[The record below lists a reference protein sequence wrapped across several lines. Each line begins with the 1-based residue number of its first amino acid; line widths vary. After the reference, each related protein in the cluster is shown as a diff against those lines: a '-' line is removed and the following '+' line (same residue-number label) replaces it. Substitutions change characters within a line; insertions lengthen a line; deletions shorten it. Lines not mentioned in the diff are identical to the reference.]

1 MLVNIL
7 GNKSKTKVLVDVFKS
22 FLDKGH
28 DASKIL
34 IILQNGKAKNE
45 FINEFYKSKDVN
57 IITKIHAYSFF
68 GLVYNTV
75 ADNWGTLENKI
86 PSNKAVLLPNNC
98 GMEPSQYILKNIIN
112 DLKFEGYN
120 SKHSLLHQLF
130 RRYSLI
136 VQNNLTEEE
145 TQKRST
151 ILKESFSEDAAKAIK
166 LFNRQTLNY
175 RAFDYLRQIQIF
187 NYIYKNTD
195 YFKNIEYLI
204 VDDADELP
212 PVCIDFIEY
221 ISKQIKE
228 HYICYDEHGSSR
240 FGYLSADKSAGQR
253 LAKIFNEPPVSEEAE
268 EESDAEIIF
277 DNVQNNSGKLLKNF
291 SIFSLPK
298 RAQMVDYAMKEIK
311 NLLEGV
317 NEGAGVNGVE
327 ETVVNNHDGN
337 TGCKPSDIAI
347 ITPVQD
353 ELLKFTLKEAFSPTK
368 CIFLSGSE
376 KLIQNPLVK
385 SCINI
390 LKLIEGDNISE
401 FEFRNILSDFLNIP
415 LKYCKELLV
424 RFNEKGE
431 IPDIE
436 IPRNDETYKKFL
448 ELTAELKNSSIPL
461 SEKVYRVFYEL
472 TGYVS
477 PDNIE
482 KINFFIKQLK
492 GFEDVKEHGL
502 KITNSEIIEQIER
515 SIISENPS
523 FTELDLDGIIVS
535 TPQKLIDFKIQTK
548 YQFWL
553 DISSSEWIKSDTGP
567 LYNAWVFQ
575 AGWDKET
582 FTIDDETRLAK
593 EKTARVLR
601 KLALLAEKHIYAYS
615 SLFDTLGAE
624 NFGGIEGYITCSEEE
639 KKESTTFK
647 ITPRDDQKPVL
658 EYQKGSMAI
667 SAVPGAGK
675 TFILLA
681 LIVKLLERKVNPE
694 NIFVLTYMDSAARNF
709 RERIKNIFPNTNQ
722 LPNISTIHGLALR
735 LLKEN
740 ANYERLGLDADF
752 DICDDTQR
760 GKIINNIKLKLNK
773 RETEDF
779 TRAISIMKFQVGKD
793 FETSGV
799 NDKDVIKF
807 LEFYKLYQEELK
819 ENNLID
825 YDDILLMSVKLLEEN
840 PDILE
845 YYQNICEYVI
855 EDEAQDSSVVQQR
868 LLRLLSGK
876 HGNLIRCGD
885 INQAITTTFSNAD
898 VEGFRNFIT
907 TAQTR
912 VNMNHSQRCAQG
924 VMDYANKLV
933 EYGSKVLPQAFF
945 DIKMEGVEGK
955 NPVSPNPII
964 KKIFAEQNE
973 EKNYILKTI
982 KNIFAENNN
991 ATAGVLLRANFQVAA
1006 WTEFINNAGFKT
1018 ITRSDKLEQKAV
1030 FRVIYAI
1037 MKFILTPY
1045 DNAVLA
1051 ETYELLAEYGL
1062 YQARAQ
1068 EEIRN
1073 CPVPFISLSPD
1084 EIVSPYLGQF
1094 HWDMNYWL
1102 NCASLEPE
1110 EFTIK
1115 TGIHYFSSEIERS
1128 NVYLISTLVKRISTL
1143 NNDWHYVVERL
1154 KELSQRNSLSGF
1166 RFFSEEDETKDLG
1179 GQVQIMTLHK
1189 SKGDEFD
1196 YVFIPEMNEKEL
1208 PLLAEEFSIKKSTF
1222 FTERIKELS
1231 PDNKPKT
1238 EQELKDFSLAENF
1251 RLVYVAITRA
1261 KQKLYITASE
1271 KVKSYSK
1278 VEERRPGV
1286 LFNI

>member
-7 GNKSKTKVLVDVFKS
+7 GNKSKTKVLVNEFKS
-22 FLDKGH
+22 FLGKGI

-45 FINEFYKSKDVN
+45 FINEFFASTNTN
-57 IITKIHAYSFF
+57 IVEKIRAYSFF
-68 GLVYNTV
+68 GLVYNTI
-75 ADNWGTLENKI
+75 ADNWGVLENKI
-86 PSNKAVLLPNNC
+86 PSNKTVLLPNNC
-98 GMEPSQYILKNIIN
+98 GLEPSQYILKNIIN

-145 TQKRST
+145 TQKRSK

-166 LFNRQTLNY
+166 LFNRQTLTY

-187 NYIYKNTD
+187 NYIYKNTG

-204 VDDADELP
+204 VDDADEMP
-212 PVCIDFIEY
+212 PVCIDFIEH
-221 ISKQIKE
+221 ISKQLKG
-228 HYICYDEHGSSR
+228 HYICYDERGSSR
-240 FGYLSADKSAGQR
+240 FGYLSADKSAGKR
-253 LAKIFNEPPVSEEAE
+253 LAKIFNETPETEGFNPEN
-268 EESDAEIIF
+268 DAEIIY

-291 SIFSLPK
+291 TTFSLPK
-298 RAQMVDYAMKEIK
+298 RAQMVDFAIKEIK
-311 NLLEGV
+311 SLLDAD
-317 NEGAGVNGVE
+317 NKN
-327 ETVVNNHDGN
+327 D
-337 TGCKPSDIAI
+337 CKPSDIAI

-353 ELLKFTLKEAFSPTK
+353 ELLKFTLREAFSPTK

-390 LKLIEGDNISE
+390 LKLIEGQSISE

-415 LKYCKELLV
+415 LKYCKELLEK
-424 RFNEKGE
+424 FNEKGE
-431 IPDIE
+431 IPEIE
-436 IPRNDETYKKFL
+436 ISGSNENYKKFL
-448 ELTAELKNSSIPL
+448 NLTAELKALQLPL
-461 SEKVYRVFYEL
+461 SEKVYKLFYEL

-482 KINFFIKQLK
+482 KINFFIKQLR

-502 KITNSEIIEQIER
+502 NITNTEIIEQIER

-535 TPQKLIDFKIQTK
+535 TPQKLIDFKIKTK

-575 AGWDKET
+575 AGWDKDT

-624 NFGGIEGYITCSEEE
+624 NFGGIEGYISCREEE
-639 KKESTTFK
+639 GKEQTSFK

-760 GKIINNIKLKLNK
+760 GKIISNIKLKLNK

-793 FETSGV
+793 FETTGIT
-799 NDKDVIKF
+799 DKDVSKF

-840 PDILE
+840 QDILE

-868 LLRLLSGK
+868 LLKLLSGK

-898 VEGFRNFIT
+898 VEGFREFIT

-924 VMDYANKLV
+924 VMDCANNLV
-933 EYGSKVLPQAFF
+933 EYGKKELPQAFF

-955 NPVSPNPII
+955 NPVSSNPII
-964 KKIFAEQNE
+964 KKIFEDKNE

-991 ATAGVLLRANFQVAA
+991 ATVGVLLRANYQVAD

-1030 FRVIYAI
+1030 FRVIFSI
-1037 MKFILTPY
+1037 MQFILSPY
-1045 DNAVLA
+1045 DNSTLA
-1051 ETYELLAEYGL
+1051 DTYELLAGYGL

-1073 CPVPFISLSPD
+1073 CPVPFVSLSPD
-1084 EIVSPYLGQF
+1084 EIISPYLGQF

-1196 YVFIPEMNEKEL
+1196 YVFLPEMNEKDL
-1208 PLLAEEFSIKKSTF
+1208 PLLSEEFSIKKSTF
-1222 FTERIKELS
+1222 FTEKIKELS
-1231 PDNKPKT
+1231 PENKPKT
-1238 EQELKDFSLAENF
+1238 EKELKEFSLAENF
-1251 RLVYVAITRA
+1251 RLIYVAITRA
-1261 KQKLYITASE
+1261 KRKLYITVST
-1271 KVKSYSK
+1271 KVKSFSK
-1278 VEERRPGV
+1278 IEERRPSA
-1286 LFNI
+1286 LFDI

>member
-7 GNKSKTKVLVDVFKS
+7 GNKSKTKVLVNRFKS
-22 FLDKGH
+22 FLDKGV

-45 FINEFYKSKDVN
+45 FLNEFFALKDVN
-57 IITKIHAYSFF
+57 IITKIQVYSFF

-75 ADNWGTLENKI
+75 ADNWGVLENKI

-98 GMEPSQYILKNIIN
+98 GLEPSQYILKNIIK

-145 TQKRST
+145 TRNRSR
-151 ILKESFSEDAAKAIK
+151 ILKESFSEDAEKAIK
-166 LFNRQTLNY
+166 LFNRQTLQY

-187 NYIYKNTD
+187 NYIYKNTG
-195 YFKNIEYLI
+195 YFNNIEYLI
-204 VDDADELP
+204 VDDADEMP

-228 HYICYDEHGSSR
+228 HYICYDERGSSR
-240 FGYLSADKSAGQR
+240 FGYLSADKSAGER
-253 LAKIFNEPPVSEEAE
+253 LARIFNETPESENFNP
-268 EESDAEIIF
+268 ESDAEIIY
-277 DNVQNNSGKLLKNF
+277 DNAEGGSSGKLLKNF
-291 SIFSLPK
+291 TTYSLPK
-298 RAQMVDYAMKEIK
+298 RAQMVDFAIKEIK
-311 NLLEGV
+311 KLIEEN
-317 NEGAGVNGVE
+317 AGGE
-327 ETVVNNHDGN
+327 EI
-337 TGCKPSDIAI
+337 KPSDISI

-353 ELLKFTLKEAFSPTK
+353 ELLKFTLKEAFTPIK

-376 KLIQNPLVK
+376 KLIQNPVVK

-390 LKLIEGDNISE
+390 LKIIEGQSIGE

-415 LKYCKELLV
+415 LKHCKTLLEN
-424 RFNEKGE
+424 FNEKGE
-431 IPDIE
+431 IPQQNISKNNE
-436 IPRNDETYKKFL
+436 SYQKFL
-448 ELTAELKNSSIPL
+448 SVISGLKNVQIPL
-461 SEKVYRVFYEL
+461 SEKVYRLFYDL

-492 GFEDVKEHGL
+492 GFEEVKEHGL
-502 KITNSEIIEQIER
+502 KITNTEIIEQIER

-523 FTELDLDGIIVS
+523 FTELDLDGIIVA
-535 TPQKLIDFKIQTK
+535 TPQKLIDFKIETK

-553 DISSSEWIKSDTGP
+553 DISSSEWLKSDTGP

-575 AGWDKET
+575 AGWDKNT

-601 KLALLAEKHIYAYS
+601 KLALLADKHIYAYS

-624 NFGGIEGYITCSEEE
+624 NFGGIETFISCREEQE
-639 KKESTTFK
+639 TENAAFK
-647 ITPRDDQKPVL
+647 ITPREDQKPVL
-658 EYQKGSMAI
+658 EYRQGTMAI

-760 GKIINNIKLKLNK
+760 GKIINNIPIKLTKTD
-773 RETEDF
+773 TEDF
-779 TRAISIMKFQVGKD
+779 TKAISIMKFQVGND
-793 FETSGV
+793 FDTSKIT
-799 NDKDVIKF
+799 DKKILKF
-807 LEFYKLYQEELK
+807 LEFYKLYQQELQ

-825 YDDILLMSVKLLEEN
+825 YDDILLLSVKLLEEN

-898 VEGFRNFIT
+898 VEGFRNFIVN
-907 TAQTR
+907 AQTR

-924 VMDYANKLV
+924 VMDCANNLV
-933 EYGSKVLPQAFF
+933 EYGKKVLPQAFF

-955 NPVSPNPII
+955 NPISPNPII
-964 KKIFAEQNE
+964 KKVFEDKNE
-973 EKNYILKTI
+973 ERNFILKTI

-991 ATAGVLLRANFQVAA
+991 ATVGILLRANYQVAD

-1018 ITRSDKLEQKAV
+1018 ITRSDKLEQKVV

-1051 ETYELLAEYGL
+1051 DTYELLAGYGF
-1062 YQARAQ
+1062 YPARAQ

-1073 CPVPFISLSPD
+1073 CPDSFISLSPD
-1084 EIVSPYLGQF
+1084 EIISPSLGQF

-1115 TGIHYFSSEIERS
+1115 AGIHYFSSEIERS

-1143 NNDWHYVVERL
+1143 NSDWHYVVERL

-1196 YVFIPEMNEKEL
+1196 YVFIPEMNEKDF
-1208 PLLAEEFSIKKSTF
+1208 PLSVEEFSIKKSTF
-1222 FTERIKELS
+1222 FTEGVKALS
-1231 PDNKPKT
+1231 KTSIPKT
-1238 EQELKDFSLAENF
+1238 EQELKEFSLAETF
-1251 RLVYVAITRA
+1251 RLIYVAITRA
-1261 KQKLYITASE
+1261 KRKLYLTAST
-1271 KVKSYSK
+1271 KVKSFSR
-1278 VEERRPGV
+1278 VEERKPSV
-1286 LFNI
+1286 LFEL

>member
-7 GNKSKTKVLVDVFKS
+7 GNKSKTKVLVNEFKS
-22 FLDKGH
+22 FLGKGI

-45 FINEFYKSKDVN
+45 FINEFFASTNTN
-57 IITKIHAYSFF
+57 IVEKIQAYSFF
-68 GLVYNTV
+68 GLVYNTI
-75 ADNWGTLENKI
+75 ADNWGVLENKI
-86 PSNKAVLLPNNC
+86 PSNKTVLLPNNC
-98 GMEPSQYILKNIIN
+98 GLEPSQYILKNIIN

-145 TQKRST
+145 TQKRSK

-166 LFNRQTLNY
+166 LFNRQTLTY

-187 NYIYKNTD
+187 NYIYKNTG

-204 VDDADELP
+204 VDDADEMP
-212 PVCIDFIEY
+212 PVCIDFIEH
-221 ISKQIKE
+221 ISKQLKG
-228 HYICYDEHGSSR
+228 HYICYDERGSSR
-240 FGYLSADKSAGQR
+240 FGYLSADKSAGKR
-253 LAKIFNEPPVSEEAE
+253 LAKIFNETPETEDFNPEN
-268 EESDAEIIF
+268 DAEIIYN
-277 DNVQNNSGKLLKNF
+277 NVQNNSGKLLKNF
-291 SIFSLPK
+291 TTFSLPK
-298 RAQMVDYAMKEIK
+298 RAQMVDFAIKEIK
-311 NLLEGV
+311 SLL
-317 NEGAGVNGVE
+317 NADNK
-327 ETVVNNHDGN
+327 ND
-337 TGCKPSDIAI
+337 CKPSDIAI

-353 ELLKFTLKEAFSPTK
+353 ELLKFTLRETFSPTK

-390 LKLIEGDNISE
+390 LKLIEGQSISE

-415 LKYCKELLV
+415 LKYCKELLEK
-424 RFNEKGE
+424 FNEKGE
-431 IPDIE
+431 IPEIE
-436 IPRNDETYKKFL
+436 IPGSNENYRKFL
-448 ELTAELKNSSIPL
+448 NLTAELKALQLPL
-461 SEKVYRVFYEL
+461 SEKVYKLFYKL

-482 KINFFIKQLK
+482 KINFFIKQLR
-492 GFEDVKEHGL
+492 GFEDIKEHGL
-502 KITNSEIIEQIER
+502 NITNTEIIEQIER

-523 FTELDLDGIIVS
+523 FTELDLDGIVVS
-535 TPQKLIDFKIQTK
+535 TPQKLIDFKIKTK

-575 AGWDKET
+575 AGWDKDI

-624 NFGGIEGYITCSEEE
+624 NFGGIEGYISCREEE
-639 KKESTTFK
+639 SKEQTSFK

-658 EYQKGSMAI
+658 EYQNGSMAI

-760 GKIINNIKLKLNK
+760 GKIISNIKLKLNK

-793 FETSGV
+793 FKTTGIT
-799 NDKDVIKF
+799 DKDVSKF
-807 LEFYKLYQEELK
+807 LEFYKLYQEELR

-868 LLRLLSGK
+868 LLKLLSGK

-898 VEGFRNFIT
+898 VEGFREFIT

-924 VMDYANKLV
+924 VMDCANNLV
-933 EYGSKVLPQAFF
+933 EYGKKELPQAFF

-955 NPVSPNPII
+955 NPVSSNPII
-964 KKIFAEQNE
+964 KKIFEDKNE

-991 ATAGVLLRANFQVAA
+991 ATVGILLRANYQVAD

-1030 FRVIYAI
+1030 FRVIFSI
-1037 MKFILTPY
+1037 MQFILSPY
-1045 DNAVLA
+1045 DNSTLA
-1051 ETYELLAEYGL
+1051 DTYELLAGYGL

-1084 EIVSPYLGQF
+1084 EIISPHLGQF

-1196 YVFIPEMNEKEL
+1196 YVFLPEMNEKDL
-1208 PLLAEEFSIKKSTF
+1208 PLLSEEFSIKKSTF
-1222 FTERIKELS
+1222 FTEKIKELS
-1231 PDNKPKT
+1231 PNNKPKT
-1238 EQELKDFSLAENF
+1238 EKELKEFSLAENF
-1251 RLVYVAITRA
+1251 RLIYVAITRA
-1261 KQKLYITASE
+1261 KRKLYITVST
-1271 KVKSYSK
+1271 KVKSFSK
-1278 VEERRPGV
+1278 IEERRPSA
-1286 LFNI
+1286 LFDI

>member
-7 GNKSKTKVLVDVFKS
+7 GNKSKTKVLVNKFKS
-22 FLDKGH
+22 FLDKGV

-45 FINEFYKSKDVN
+45 FLNEFFALKDVN
-57 IITKIHAYSFF
+57 IITKIQVYSFF

-75 ADNWGTLENKI
+75 ADNWGVLENKI

-98 GMEPSQYILKNIIN
+98 GLEPSQYILKNIIK

-145 TQKRST
+145 TRNRSR
-151 ILKESFSEDAAKAIK
+151 ILKESFSEDAEKAIK
-166 LFNRQTLNY
+166 LFNRQTLQY

-187 NYIYKNTD
+187 NYIYKNTG
-195 YFKNIEYLI
+195 YFNNIEYLI
-204 VDDADELP
+204 VDDADEMP

-228 HYICYDEHGSSR
+228 HYICYDERGSSR
-240 FGYLSADKSAGQR
+240 FGYLSADKSAGER
-253 LAKIFNEPPVSEEAE
+253 LARIFNETPESENFNP
-268 EESDAEIIF
+268 ESDAEIIY
-277 DNVQNNSGKLLKNF
+277 DNAEGGSSGKLLKNF
-291 SIFSLPK
+291 TTYSLPK
-298 RAQMVDYAMKEIK
+298 RAQMVDFAIKEIK
-311 NLLEGV
+311 KLIEEN
-317 NEGAGVNGVE
+317 AGGE
-327 ETVVNNHDGN
+327 EI
-337 TGCKPSDIAI
+337 KPSDISI

-353 ELLKFTLKEAFSPTK
+353 ELLKFTLKEAFTPIK

-376 KLIQNPLVK
+376 KLIQNPVVK

-390 LKLIEGDNISE
+390 LKIIEGQSIGE

-415 LKYCKELLV
+415 LKHCKTLLEN
-424 RFNEKGE
+424 FNEKGE
-431 IPDIE
+431 IPQQNISKNNE
-436 IPRNDETYKKFL
+436 SYQKFL
-448 ELTAELKNSSIPL
+448 SVISGLKNVQIPL
-461 SEKVYRVFYEL
+461 SEKVYRLFYDL

-492 GFEDVKEHGL
+492 GFEEVKEHGL
-502 KITNSEIIEQIER
+502 KITNTEIIEQIER

-523 FTELDLDGIIVS
+523 FTELDLDGIIVA
-535 TPQKLIDFKIQTK
+535 TPQKLIDFKIETK

-553 DISSSEWIKSDTGP
+553 DISSSEWLKSDTGP

-575 AGWDKET
+575 AGWDKNT

-601 KLALLAEKHIYAYS
+601 KLALLADKHIYAYS

-624 NFGGIEGYITCSEEE
+624 NFGGIESFISCREEQE
-639 KKESTTFK
+639 TENAAFK
-647 ITPRDDQKPVL
+647 ITPREDQKPVL
-658 EYQKGSMAI
+658 EYRQGTMAI

-760 GKIINNIKLKLNK
+760 GKIINNIPIKLTKTD
-773 RETEDF
+773 TEDF
-779 TRAISIMKFQVGKD
+779 TKAISIIKFQVGND
-793 FETSGV
+793 FDTSKIT
-799 NDKDVIKF
+799 DKKILKF
-807 LEFYKLYQEELK
+807 LEFYKLYQQELQ

-825 YDDILLMSVKLLEEN
+825 YDDILLLSVKLLEEN

-898 VEGFRNFIT
+898 VEGFRNFIVN
-907 TAQTR
+907 AQTR

-924 VMDYANKLV
+924 VMDCANNLV
-933 EYGSKVLPQAFF
+933 EYGKKVLPQAFF

-955 NPVSPNPII
+955 NPISPNPII
-964 KKIFAEQNE
+964 KKIFEHKNE
-973 EKNYILKTI
+973 ERNFILKTI

-991 ATAGVLLRANFQVAA
+991 ATVGILLRANYQVAD

-1018 ITRSDKLEQKAV
+1018 ITRSDKLEQKVV

-1051 ETYELLAEYGL
+1051 DTYELLAGYGF
-1062 YQARAQ
+1062 YPARAQ

-1073 CPVPFISLSPD
+1073 CPDSFISLSPD
-1084 EIVSPYLGQF
+1084 EIISPSLGQF

-1115 TGIHYFSSEIERS
+1115 AGIHYFSSEIERS

-1143 NNDWHYVVERL
+1143 NSDWHYVVERL

-1196 YVFIPEMNEKEL
+1196 YVFIPEMNEKDF
-1208 PLLAEEFSIKKSTF
+1208 PLSVEEFSIKKSTL
-1222 FTERIKELS
+1222 FTEGVKALS
-1231 PDNKPKT
+1231 KTSIPKT
-1238 EQELKDFSLAENF
+1238 EQELKEFSLAETF
-1251 RLVYVAITRA
+1251 RLIYVAITRA
-1261 KQKLYITASE
+1261 KRKLYLTAST
-1271 KVKSYSK
+1271 KVKSFSR
-1278 VEERRPGV
+1278 VEERKPSV
-1286 LFNI
+1286 LFEL

>member
-7 GNKSKTKVLVDVFKS
+7 GNKSKTKVLVNEFKS
-22 FLDKGH
+22 FLGKGI

-45 FINEFYKSKDVN
+45 FINEFFASTNTN
-57 IITKIHAYSFF
+57 IVEKIRAYSFF
-68 GLVYNTV
+68 GLVYNTI
-75 ADNWGTLENKI
+75 ADNWGVLENKI
-86 PSNKAVLLPNNC
+86 PSNKTVLLPNNC
-98 GMEPSQYILKNIIN
+98 GLEPSQYILKNIIN

-145 TQKRST
+145 TQKRSK

-166 LFNRQTLNY
+166 LFNRQTLTY

-187 NYIYKNTD
+187 NYIYKNTG

-204 VDDADELP
+204 VDDADEMP
-212 PVCIDFIEY
+212 PVCIDFIEH
-221 ISKQIKE
+221 ISKQLKG
-228 HYICYDEHGSSR
+228 HYICYDERGSSR
-240 FGYLSADKSAGQR
+240 FGYLSADKSAGKR
-253 LAKIFNEPPVSEEAE
+253 LAKIFNETPETEDFNLE
-268 EESDAEIIF
+268 NDAEIIY

-291 SIFSLPK
+291 TTFSLPK
-298 RAQMVDYAMKEIK
+298 RAQMVDFAIKEIK
-311 NLLEGV
+311 SLLDTD
-317 NEGAGVNGVE
+317 NKN
-327 ETVVNNHDGN
+327 D
-337 TGCKPSDIAI
+337 CKPSDIAI

-353 ELLKFTLKEAFSPTK
+353 ELLKFTLREAFSPTK

-390 LKLIEGDNISE
+390 LKLIEGQSISE

-415 LKYCKELLV
+415 LKYCKELLEK
-424 RFNEKGE
+424 FNEKGE
-431 IPDIE
+431 IPEIE
-436 IPRNDETYKKFL
+436 IPGSNENYKKFL
-448 ELTAELKNSSIPL
+448 NLTAELKALQLPL
-461 SEKVYRVFYEL
+461 SEKVYKLFYEL

-482 KINFFIKQLK
+482 KINFFIKQLR

-502 KITNSEIIEQIER
+502 NITNTEIIEQIER

-523 FTELDLDGIIVS
+523 FTELDLDGIVVS
-535 TPQKLIDFKIQTK
+535 TPQKLIDFKIKTK

-575 AGWDKET
+575 AGWDKDT

-624 NFGGIEGYITCSEEE
+624 NFGGIEGYISCREEE
-639 KKESTTFK
+639 GKEQTSFK

-760 GKIINNIKLKLNK
+760 GKIISNIKLKLNK

-793 FETSGV
+793 FETTGIT
-799 NDKDVIKF
+799 DKDVSKF

-840 PDILE
+840 QDILE

-868 LLRLLSGK
+868 LLKLLSGK

-898 VEGFRNFIT
+898 VEGFREFIT

-924 VMDYANKLV
+924 VMDCANNLV
-933 EYGSKVLPQAFF
+933 EYGKKELPQAFF

-955 NPVSPNPII
+955 NPVSSNPII
-964 KKIFAEQNE
+964 KKIFEDKNE

-991 ATAGVLLRANFQVAA
+991 ATVGVLLRANYQVAD

-1030 FRVIYAI
+1030 FKVIFSI
-1037 MKFILTPY
+1037 MQFILSPY
-1045 DNAVLA
+1045 DNSTLA
-1051 ETYELLAEYGL
+1051 DTYELLAGYGL

-1073 CPVPFISLSPD
+1073 CPVPFVSLSPD
-1084 EIVSPYLGQF
+1084 EIISPYLGQF

-1196 YVFIPEMNEKEL
+1196 YVFLPEMNEKDL
-1208 PLLAEEFSIKKSTF
+1208 PLLSEEFSIKKSTF
-1222 FTERIKELS
+1222 FTEKIKELS
-1231 PDNKPKT
+1231 PENKPKT
-1238 EQELKDFSLAENF
+1238 EKELKEFSLAENF
-1251 RLVYVAITRA
+1251 RLIYVAITRA
-1261 KQKLYITASE
+1261 KRKLYITVST
-1271 KVKSYSK
+1271 KVKSFSK
-1278 VEERRPGV
+1278 IEERRPSA
-1286 LFNI
+1286 LFDI

>member
-7 GNKSKTKVLVDVFKS
+7 GNKSKTKVLVDEFKS
-22 FLDKGH
+22 LLHNGI

-45 FINEFYKSKDVN
+45 FLNEFFNSKDIN
-57 IITKIHAYSFF
+57 IITKIQVYSFF

-75 ADNWGTLENKI
+75 SDNWGILENKI
-86 PSNKAVLLPNNC
+86 PSDNVVLLPNNC
-98 GMEPSQYILKNIIN
+98 GLEPSQYILKNIIN

-136 VQNNLTEEE
+136 VQNNLTDEEV
-145 TQKRST
+145 QKRSAV
-151 ILKESFSEDAAKAIK
+151 LKESFSEDAAKALK
-166 LFNRQTLNY
+166 LFSRQTLAY

-204 VDDADELP
+204 INDADEMP
-212 PVCIDFIEY
+212 PVCIDFIEEL
-221 ISKQIKE
+221 SKQLKG
-228 HYICYDEHGSSR
+228 HYICYDERGSSR

-253 LAKIFNEPPVSEEAE
+253 LAKIFNETPLEENSEPN
-268 EESDAEIIF
+268 SDAEIIYN
-277 DNVQNNSGKLLKNF
+277 NVQNNENKLLKNF
-291 SIFSLPK
+291 TVLSLPK
-298 RAQMVDYAMKEIK
+298 RAQMVDFAVKEIK
-311 NLLEGV
+311 NLLLNDTE
-317 NEGAGVNGVE
+317 
-327 ETVVNNHDGN
+327 
-337 TGCKPSDIAI
+337 CIPSDIAI
-347 ITPVQD
+347 VTPVQD
-353 ELLKFTLKEAFSPTK
+353 ELLKFTLKEAFSSTK

-376 KLIQNPLVK
+376 KLIQNPLIK

-390 LKLIEGDNISE
+390 LKLIEGKSISE

-415 LKYCKELLV
+415 LKYCKDLLEK
-424 RFNEKGE
+424 FNEKGE
-431 IPDIE
+431 IPETE
-436 IPRNDETYKKFL
+436 IPKNNDNYRKFL
-448 ELTAELKNSSIPL
+448 DLISELKNSNIPL
-461 SEKVYRVFYEL
+461 SEKVYRLFYEL
-472 TGYVS
+472 TGYVT

-492 GFEDVKEHGL
+492 GFEEVKAHGL
-502 KITNSEIIEQIER
+502 KISNIEIIEQIER

-523 FTELDLDGIIVS
+523 FTELDLNGIIVS
-535 TPQKLIDFKIQTK
+535 TPQKLIDFKIKTK

-553 DISSSEWIKSDTGP
+553 DISSSDWIKSDTGP

-575 AGWDKET
+575 AGWDKNT
-582 FTIDDETRLAK
+582 YTIDDETRLAK

-601 KLALLAEKHIYAYS
+601 KLTLLADKHIFAYS

-624 NFGGIEGYITCSEEE
+624 NFGGIEGHITCREENE
-639 KKESTTFK
+639 KENTAFK
-647 ITPRDDQKPVL
+647 ITPRSDQKPVL
-658 EYQKGSMAI
+658 DYRQGAMAI

-709 RERIKNIFPNTNQ
+709 RERIKNIFPNSNQ

-760 GKIINNIKLKLNK
+760 GKIINNIKLKLTK
-773 RETEDF
+773 TEAEDF

-793 FETSGV
+793 FDT
-799 NDKDVIKF
+799 NKITDKKILKF
-807 LEFYKLYQEELK
+807 LDFYKLYQEELK

-825 YDDILLMSVKLLEEN
+825 YDDILLLSVKLLKEN

-855 EDEAQDSSVVQQR
+855 EDEAQDSSVVQQQ
-868 LLRLLSGK
+868 LLKLLSGK

-898 VEGFRNFIT
+898 VEGFRKFIT

-924 VMDYANKLV
+924 VMDCANNLV
-933 EYGSKVLPQAFF
+933 EYGKKVLPQAFF

-955 NPVSPNPII
+955 NPVSQNPII
-964 KKIFAEQNE
+964 KKVFE
-973 EKNYILKTI
+973 EKNEERNFILKTI

-991 ATAGVLLRANFQVAA
+991 ATVGVLLRANYQVAD
-1006 WTEFINNAGFKT
+1006 WTEYFNNAGFKT

-1030 FRVIYAI
+1030 FQVIYAI

-1045 DNAVLA
+1045 DNNTLA
-1051 ETYELLAEYGL
+1051 ETYELLAGYGF

-1084 EIVSPYLGQF
+1084 EILSPYLGQF

-1102 NCASLEPE
+1102 NCSSLEPE

-1154 KELSQRNSLSGF
+1154 KELAQRNSLSGF
-1166 RFFSEEDETKDLG
+1166 RFFSEEDETKSLG

-1196 YVFIPEMNEKEL
+1196 YVFIPEMNGKDF
-1208 PLLAEEFSIKKSTF
+1208 PLTVDEYTIKKSTF
-1222 FTERIKELS
+1222 FTEGIKELS
-1231 PDNKPKT
+1231 KTNTPKT
-1238 EQELKDFSLAENF
+1238 EQEIKEFSLAENF

-1261 KQKLYITASE
+1261 KKKLYLTVST
-1271 KVKSYSK
+1271 KVKSFSK
-1278 VEERRPGV
+1278 TEERQPSV
-1286 LFNI
+1286 LFEI

>member
-7 GNKSKTKVLVDVFKS
+7 DNKSRTKVLVNEFKTLLHQGIDS
-22 FLDKGH
+22 
-28 DASKIL
+28 SKIL

-45 FINEFYKSKDVN
+45 FLDEFFKSEDIN
-57 IITKIHAYSFF
+57 IITKIQVFSFF

-75 ADNWGTLENKI
+75 TDNWGVLENKI
-86 PSNKAVLLPNNC
+86 PSNKPVLLPNNC
-98 GMEPSQYILKNIIN
+98 GLEPSQYILKNIIN

-136 VQNNLTEEE
+136 VQNNLSEEDV
-145 TQKRST
+145 QKRSR
-151 ILKESFSEDAAKAIK
+151 ILKEAFSSDAAKAIK
-166 LFNRQTLNY
+166 SFCSQTLNY

-204 VDDADELP
+204 VDNADEMP
-212 PVCIDFIEY
+212 PVFIDFIEH
-221 ISKQIKE
+221 ISNQLKY
-228 HYICYDEHGSSR
+228 HYIYYDEHGSSR
-240 FGYLSADKSAGQR
+240 FGYLSADKSAGKR
-253 LAKIFNEPPVSEEAE
+253 LAQIFNEKAE
-268 EESDAEIIF
+268 TKGNNHNCDAEIIYN
-277 DNVQNNSGKLLKNF
+277 NVVNNDRKLLKNF
-291 SIFSLPK
+291 TIFSLPK
-298 RAQMVDYAMKEIK
+298 RAQMVDFAIKEIK
-311 NLLEGV
+311 KLLEE
-317 NEGAGVNGVE
+317 NYE
-327 ETVVNNHDGN
+327 NNKI

-353 ELLKFTLKEAFSPTK
+353 ELLKFTLKEAFTTTK

-376 KLIQNPLVK
+376 KLIQNQIIK

-390 LKLIEGDNISE
+390 LKVIEGYNISE
-401 FEFRNILSDFLNIP
+401 FEFRNILSDFLSIP
-415 LKYCKELLV
+415 LKYCKELLEN
-424 RFNEKGE
+424 FNEKGDIPNLE
-431 IPDIE
+431 IPKNNE
-436 IPRNDETYKKFL
+436 KYQKFL
-448 ELTAELKNSSIPL
+448 SLVTELKSRNIPL
-461 SEKVYRVFYEL
+461 SEKVYHLFFDL
-472 TGYVS
+472 TDYVS

-482 KINFFIKQLK
+482 KINFFIKQLR
-492 GFEDVKEHGL
+492 GFEAVKQQGL
-502 KITNSEIIEQIER
+502 KITNIEIIEQIEK

-523 FTELDLDGIIVS
+523 FTEIDLDGIVVA
-535 TPQKLIDFKIQTK
+535 TPQKLIDFKINTK

-575 AGWDKET
+575 AGWEKDT
-582 FTIDDETRLAK
+582 FTIEDETQLAR

-601 KLALLAEKHIYAYS
+601 KLALLADKHIFAYS

-624 NFGGIEGYITCSEEE
+624 NFGGIEGYITCDEE
-639 KKESTTFK
+639 KESSSPVFK
-647 ITPRDDQKPVL
+647 ILPRDDQKPVL
-658 EYQKGSMAI
+658 EYKEGTMAI

-681 LIVKLLERKVNPE
+681 LIVKLLERKINPE

-709 RERIKNIFPNTNQ
+709 RERIKNIFPNTGQ

-740 ANYERLGLDADF
+740 ANYERLGLDAEF

-760 GKIINNIKLKLNK
+760 GKIINSISSTKLKLNK
-773 RETEDF
+773 TDIEDF
-779 TRAISIMKFQVGKD
+779 TKAVSIMKFQVGND
-793 FETSGV
+793 FDTT
-799 NDKDVIKF
+799 NITDKRILKF
-807 LEFYKLYQEELK
+807 LDFYKLYQEELK
-819 ENNLID
+819 ENDLID

-855 EDEAQDSSVVQQR
+855 EDEAQDSSIIQQR
-868 LLRLLSGK
+868 LLKLLSGK

-898 VEGFRNFIT
+898 VEGFRDFI
-907 TAQTR
+907 ANAYVK
-912 VNMNHSQRCAQG
+912 VNMNHSQRCTQG
-924 VMDYANKLV
+924 VMDCANNLV
-933 EYGSKVLPQAFF
+933 EYGKRVLPAAFF

-955 NPVSPNPII
+955 NPISPNPIV
-964 KKIFAEQNE
+964 KKVFEEKNE

-991 ATAGVLLRANFQVAA
+991 ATVGILLRANYQVAD

-1030 FRVIYAI
+1030 FKVIYAI

-1045 DNAVLA
+1045 DNTVLA
-1051 ETYELLAEYGL
+1051 DTYELLAGYGL
-1062 YQARAQ
+1062 YPARAQ
-1068 EEIRN
+1068 EEIRT
-1073 CPVPFISLSPD
+1073 CHVPFISLSPD
-1084 EIVSPYLGQF
+1084 EVVSPNLGQF

-1115 TGIHYFSSEIERS
+1115 TGIYYFSSEIERS

-1196 YVFIPEMNEKEL
+1196 YVFIPEINEKDFPLKIEEL
-1208 PLLAEEFSIKKSTF
+1208 GIKKSTL
-1222 FTERIKELS
+1222 FTEGVKTLS
-1231 PDNKPKT
+1231 KISPPKT
-1238 EQELKDFSLAENF
+1238 EQELKEFSLAETF
-1251 RLVYVAITRA
+1251 RLIYVAITRA
-1261 KQKLYITASE
+1261 KHKLYLTVST
-1271 KVKSYSK
+1271 KVKSFNK
-1278 VEERRPGV
+1278 IEERRPSI
-1286 LFNI
+1286 LFDI

>member
-7 GNKSKTKVLVDVFKS
+7 GNKSKTKVLVNEFKS
-22 FLDKGH
+22 FLGKGI

-45 FINEFYKSKDVN
+45 FINEFFASTNTN
-57 IITKIHAYSFF
+57 IVEKIWAYSFF
-68 GLVYNTV
+68 GLVYNTI
-75 ADNWGTLENKI
+75 ADNWGVLENKI
-86 PSNKAVLLPNNC
+86 PSNKTVLLPNNC
-98 GMEPSQYILKNIIN
+98 GLEPSQYILKNIIN

-145 TQKRST
+145 TQKRSK

-166 LFNRQTLNY
+166 LFNRQTLTY

-187 NYIYKNTD
+187 NYIYKNTG

-204 VDDADELP
+204 VDDADEMP
-212 PVCIDFIEY
+212 PVCIDFIEH
-221 ISKQIKE
+221 ISKQLKG
-228 HYICYDEHGSSR
+228 HYICYDERGSSR
-240 FGYLSADKSAGQR
+240 FGYLSADKSAGKR
-253 LAKIFNEPPVSEEAE
+253 LAKIFNETPETEGFNPEN
-268 EESDAEIIF
+268 DAEIIY

-291 SIFSLPK
+291 TTFSLPK
-298 RAQMVDYAMKEIK
+298 RAQMVDFAIKEIK
-311 NLLEGV
+311 SLLDAD
-317 NEGAGVNGVE
+317 NKN
-327 ETVVNNHDGN
+327 D
-337 TGCKPSDIAI
+337 CKPSDIAI

-353 ELLKFTLKEAFSPTK
+353 ELLKFTLREAFSPTK

-390 LKLIEGDNISE
+390 LKLIEGQSISE

-415 LKYCKELLV
+415 LKYCKELLEK
-424 RFNEKGE
+424 FNEKGE
-431 IPDIE
+431 IPEIE
-436 IPRNDETYKKFL
+436 IPGSNENYRKFL
-448 ELTAELKNSSIPL
+448 NLTAELKASRLPL
-461 SEKVYRVFYEL
+461 SEKVYKLFYEL

-482 KINFFIKQLK
+482 KINFFIKQLR

-502 KITNSEIIEQIER
+502 NITNTEIIEQIER

-535 TPQKLIDFKIQTK
+535 TPQKLIDFKIKTK

-575 AGWDKET
+575 AGWDKDT

-624 NFGGIEGYITCSEEE
+624 NFGGIEGYISCREEE
-639 KKESTTFK
+639 GKEQTSFK

-760 GKIINNIKLKLNK
+760 GKIISNIKLKLNK

-793 FETSGV
+793 FETTGIT
-799 NDKDVIKF
+799 DKDVSKF
-807 LEFYKLYQEELK
+807 LEFYKLYQDELK

-840 PDILE
+840 QDILE

-868 LLRLLSGK
+868 LLKLLSGK

-898 VEGFRNFIT
+898 VEGFREFIT

-924 VMDYANKLV
+924 VMDCANNLV
-933 EYGSKVLPQAFF
+933 EYGKKELPQAFF

-955 NPVSPNPII
+955 NPVSSNPII
-964 KKIFAEQNE
+964 KKIFEDKNE

-991 ATAGVLLRANFQVAA
+991 ATVGVLLRANYQVAD

-1030 FRVIYAI
+1030 FKVIFSI
-1037 MKFILTPY
+1037 MQFILSPY
-1045 DNAVLA
+1045 DNSTLA
-1051 ETYELLAEYGL
+1051 DTYELLAGYGL

-1073 CPVPFISLSPD
+1073 CPVPFVSLSPD
-1084 EIVSPYLGQF
+1084 EIISPYLGQF

-1196 YVFIPEMNEKEL
+1196 YVFLPEMNEKDL
-1208 PLLAEEFSIKKSTF
+1208 PLLSEEFSIKKSTF
-1222 FTERIKELS
+1222 FTEKIKELS
-1231 PDNKPKT
+1231 PNNKPKT
-1238 EQELKDFSLAENF
+1238 EKELKEFSLAENF
-1251 RLVYVAITRA
+1251 RLIYVAITRA
-1261 KQKLYITASE
+1261 KRKLYITVST
-1271 KVKSYSK
+1271 KVKSFSK
-1278 VEERRPGV
+1278 IEERRPSA
-1286 LFNI
+1286 LFDI

>member
-7 GNKSKTKVLVDVFKS
+7 GNKSKTKVLVNEFKS
-22 FLDKGH
+22 FLGKGI

-45 FINEFYKSKDVN
+45 FINEFFASTNTN
-57 IITKIHAYSFF
+57 IVEKIRAYSFF
-68 GLVYNTV
+68 GLVYNTI
-75 ADNWGTLENKI
+75 ADNWGVLENKI
-86 PSNKAVLLPNNC
+86 PSNKTVLLPNNC
-98 GMEPSQYILKNIIN
+98 GLEPSQYILKNIIN

-145 TQKRST
+145 TQKRSK

-166 LFNRQTLNY
+166 LFNRQTLTY

-187 NYIYKNTD
+187 NYIYKNTG

-204 VDDADELP
+204 VDDADEMP
-212 PVCIDFIEY
+212 PVCIDFIEH
-221 ISKQIKE
+221 ISKQLKG
-228 HYICYDEHGSSR
+228 HYICYDERGSSR
-240 FGYLSADKSAGQR
+240 FGYLSADKSAGKR
-253 LAKIFNEPPVSEEAE
+253 LAKIFNETPETEGFNPEN
-268 EESDAEIIF
+268 DAEIIY

-291 SIFSLPK
+291 TTFSLPK
-298 RAQMVDYAMKEIK
+298 RAQMVDFAIKEIK
-311 NLLEGV
+311 SLLDAD
-317 NEGAGVNGVE
+317 NKN
-327 ETVVNNHDGN
+327 D
-337 TGCKPSDIAI
+337 CKPSDIAI

-353 ELLKFTLKEAFSPTK
+353 ELLKFTLREAFSPTK

-390 LKLIEGDNISE
+390 LKLIEGQSISE

-415 LKYCKELLV
+415 LKYCKELLEK
-424 RFNEKGE
+424 FNEKGE
-431 IPDIE
+431 IPEIE
-436 IPRNDETYKKFL
+436 ISGSNENYKKFL
-448 ELTAELKNSSIPL
+448 NLTAELKASRLPL
-461 SEKVYRVFYEL
+461 SEKVYKLFYEL

-482 KINFFIKQLK
+482 KINFFIKQLR

-502 KITNSEIIEQIER
+502 NITNTEIIEQIER

-535 TPQKLIDFKIQTK
+535 TPQKLIDFKIKTK

-575 AGWDKET
+575 AGWDKDT

-624 NFGGIEGYITCSEEE
+624 NFGGIEGYISCREEE
-639 KKESTTFK
+639 GKEQTSFK

-760 GKIINNIKLKLNK
+760 GKIISNIKLKLNK

-793 FETSGV
+793 FETTGIT
-799 NDKDVIKF
+799 DKDVSKF
-807 LEFYKLYQEELK
+807 LEFYKLYQDELR

-840 PDILE
+840 QDILE

-868 LLRLLSGK
+868 LLKLLSGK

-898 VEGFRNFIT
+898 VEGFREFIT

-924 VMDYANKLV
+924 VMDCANNLV
-933 EYGSKVLPQAFF
+933 EYGKKELPQAFF

-955 NPVSPNPII
+955 NPVSSNPII
-964 KKIFAEQNE
+964 KKIFEDKNE

-991 ATAGVLLRANFQVAA
+991 ATVGVLLRANYQVAD

-1030 FRVIYAI
+1030 FKVIFSI
-1037 MKFILTPY
+1037 MQFILSPY
-1045 DNAVLA
+1045 DNSTLA
-1051 ETYELLAEYGL
+1051 DTYELLAGYGL

-1073 CPVPFISLSPD
+1073 CPVPFVSLSPD
-1084 EIVSPYLGQF
+1084 EIISPYLGQF

-1196 YVFIPEMNEKEL
+1196 YVFLPEMNEKDL
-1208 PLLAEEFSIKKSTF
+1208 PLLSEEFSIKKSTF
-1222 FTERIKELS
+1222 FTEKIKELS
-1231 PDNKPKT
+1231 PNNKPKT
-1238 EQELKDFSLAENF
+1238 EKELKEFSLAENF
-1251 RLVYVAITRA
+1251 RLIYVAITRA
-1261 KQKLYITASE
+1261 KRKLYITVST
-1271 KVKSYSK
+1271 KVKSFSK
-1278 VEERRPGV
+1278 IEERRPSA
-1286 LFNI
+1286 LFDI

>member
-7 GNKSKTKVLVDVFKS
+7 GNKSKTKVLVNEFKS
-22 FLDKGH
+22 FLGKGI

-45 FINEFYKSKDVN
+45 FINEFFASTNTN
-57 IITKIHAYSFF
+57 IVEKIRAYSFF
-68 GLVYNTV
+68 GLVYNTI
-75 ADNWGTLENKI
+75 ADNWGVLENKI
-86 PSNKAVLLPNNC
+86 PSNKTVLLPNNC
-98 GMEPSQYILKNIIN
+98 GLEPSQYILKNIIN

-145 TQKRST
+145 TQKRSK

-166 LFNRQTLNY
+166 LFNRQTLTY

-187 NYIYKNTD
+187 NYIYKNTG

-204 VDDADELP
+204 VDDADEMP
-212 PVCIDFIEY
+212 PVCIDFIEH
-221 ISKQIKE
+221 ISKQLKG
-228 HYICYDEHGSSR
+228 HYICYDERGSSR
-240 FGYLSADKSAGQR
+240 FGYLSADKSAGKR
-253 LAKIFNEPPVSEEAE
+253 LAKIFNETPETEGFNPEN
-268 EESDAEIIF
+268 DAEIIY

-291 SIFSLPK
+291 TTFSLPK
-298 RAQMVDYAMKEIK
+298 RAQMVDFAIKEIK
-311 NLLEGV
+311 SLLDAD
-317 NEGAGVNGVE
+317 NKN
-327 ETVVNNHDGN
+327 D
-337 TGCKPSDIAI
+337 CKPSDIAI

-353 ELLKFTLKEAFSPTK
+353 ELLKFTLREAFSPTK

-390 LKLIEGDNISE
+390 LKLIEGQSISE

-415 LKYCKELLV
+415 LKYCKELLEK
-424 RFNEKGE
+424 FNEKGE
-431 IPDIE
+431 IPEIE
-436 IPRNDETYKKFL
+436 ISGSNENYKKFL
-448 ELTAELKNSSIPL
+448 NLTAELKALQLPL
-461 SEKVYRVFYEL
+461 SEKVYKLFYEL

-482 KINFFIKQLK
+482 KINFFIKQLR

-502 KITNSEIIEQIER
+502 NITNTEIIEQIER

-535 TPQKLIDFKIQTK
+535 TPQKLIDFKIKTK

-575 AGWDKET
+575 AGWDKDT

-624 NFGGIEGYITCSEEE
+624 NFGGIEGYISCREEE
-639 KKESTTFK
+639 GKEQTSFK

-760 GKIINNIKLKLNK
+760 GKIISNIKLKLNK

-793 FETSGV
+793 FETTGIT
-799 NDKDVIKF
+799 DKDVSKF

-840 PDILE
+840 QDILE

-868 LLRLLSGK
+868 LLKLLSGK

-898 VEGFRNFIT
+898 VEGFREFIT

-924 VMDYANKLV
+924 VMDCANNLV
-933 EYGSKVLPQAFF
+933 EYGKKELPQAFF

-955 NPVSPNPII
+955 NPVSSNPII
-964 KKIFAEQNE
+964 KKIFEDKNE

-991 ATAGVLLRANFQVAA
+991 ATVGVLLRANYQVAD

-1030 FRVIYAI
+1030 FRVIFSI
-1037 MKFILTPY
+1037 MQFILSPY
-1045 DNAVLA
+1045 DNSTLA
-1051 ETYELLAEYGL
+1051 DTYELLAGYGL

-1073 CPVPFISLSPD
+1073 CPVPFVSLSPD
-1084 EIVSPYLGQF
+1084 EIISPYLGQF

-1196 YVFIPEMNEKEL
+1196 YVFLPEMNEKDL
-1208 PLLAEEFSIKKSTF
+1208 PLLSEEFSIKKSTF
-1222 FTERIKELS
+1222 FTEKIKELS
-1231 PDNKPKT
+1231 PENKPKT
-1238 EQELKDFSLAENF
+1238 EKELKEFSLAENF
-1251 RLVYVAITRA
+1251 RLIYVAITRA
-1261 KQKLYITASE
+1261 KRKLYITVST
-1271 KVKSYSK
+1271 KVKSFSK
-1278 VEERRPGV
+1278 IEERRPNA
-1286 LFNI
+1286 LFDI

>member
-7 GNKSKTKVLVDVFKS
+7 GNKSKTKVLVNEFKS
-22 FLDKGH
+22 FLGKGI

-45 FINEFYKSKDVN
+45 FINEFFASTNTN
-57 IITKIHAYSFF
+57 IVEKIRAYSFF
-68 GLVYNTV
+68 GLVYNTI
-75 ADNWGTLENKI
+75 ADNWGVLENKI
-86 PSNKAVLLPNNC
+86 PSNKTVLLPNNC
-98 GMEPSQYILKNIIN
+98 GLEPSQYILKNIIN

-145 TQKRST
+145 TQKRSK

-166 LFNRQTLNY
+166 LFNRQTLTY

-187 NYIYKNTD
+187 NYIYKNTG

-204 VDDADELP
+204 VDDADEMP
-212 PVCIDFIEY
+212 PVCIDFIEH
-221 ISKQIKE
+221 ISKQLKG
-228 HYICYDEHGSSR
+228 HYICYDERGSSR
-240 FGYLSADKSAGQR
+240 FGYLSADKSAGKR
-253 LAKIFNEPPVSEEAE
+253 LAKIFNETPETEGFNPEN
-268 EESDAEIIF
+268 DAEIIY

-291 SIFSLPK
+291 TTFSLPK
-298 RAQMVDYAMKEIK
+298 RAQMVDFAIKEIK
-311 NLLEGV
+311 SLLDAD
-317 NEGAGVNGVE
+317 NKN
-327 ETVVNNHDGN
+327 D
-337 TGCKPSDIAI
+337 CKPSDIAI

-353 ELLKFTLKEAFSPTK
+353 ELLKFTLREAFSQTK

-390 LKLIEGDNISE
+390 LKLIEGQSISE

-415 LKYCKELLV
+415 LKYCKELLEK
-424 RFNEKGE
+424 FNEKGE
-431 IPDIE
+431 IPEIE
-436 IPRNDETYKKFL
+436 ISGSNENYKKFL
-448 ELTAELKNSSIPL
+448 NLTAELKALQLPL
-461 SEKVYRVFYEL
+461 SEKVYKLFYEL

-482 KINFFIKQLK
+482 KINFFIKQLR

-502 KITNSEIIEQIER
+502 NITNTEIIEQIER

-523 FTELDLDGIIVS
+523 FTELDLDGIVVS
-535 TPQKLIDFKIQTK
+535 TPQKLIDFKIKTK

-575 AGWDKET
+575 AGWDKDT

-624 NFGGIEGYITCSEEE
+624 NFGGIEGYISCREEE
-639 KKESTTFK
+639 GKEQTSFK
-647 ITPRDDQKPVL
+647 IIPRDDQKPVL

-760 GKIINNIKLKLNK
+760 GKIISNIKLKLNK

-793 FETSGV
+793 FETTGIT
-799 NDKDVIKF
+799 DKDVSKF

-840 PDILE
+840 QDILE

-868 LLRLLSGK
+868 LLKLLSGK

-898 VEGFRNFIT
+898 VEGFREFIT

-924 VMDYANKLV
+924 VMDCANNLV
-933 EYGSKVLPQAFF
+933 EYGKKELPQAFF

-955 NPVSPNPII
+955 NPVSSNPII
-964 KKIFAEQNE
+964 KKIFEDKNE

-991 ATAGVLLRANFQVAA
+991 ATVGVLLRANYQVAD

-1030 FRVIYAI
+1030 FKVIFSI
-1037 MKFILTPY
+1037 MQFILSPY
-1045 DNAVLA
+1045 DNSTLA
-1051 ETYELLAEYGL
+1051 DTYELLAGYGL

-1073 CPVPFISLSPD
+1073 CPVPFVSLSPD
-1084 EIVSPYLGQF
+1084 EIISPYLGQF

-1196 YVFIPEMNEKEL
+1196 YVFLPEMNEKDL
-1208 PLLAEEFSIKKSTF
+1208 PLLSEEFSIKKSTF
-1222 FTERIKELS
+1222 FTEKIKELS
-1231 PDNKPKT
+1231 PENKPKT
-1238 EQELKDFSLAENF
+1238 EKELKEFSLAENF
-1251 RLVYVAITRA
+1251 RLIYVAITRA
-1261 KQKLYITASE
+1261 KRKLYITVST
-1271 KVKSYSK
+1271 KVKSFSK
-1278 VEERRPGV
+1278 IEERRPNA
-1286 LFNI
+1286 LFDI